1 MSDSGETLLVVPRS
15 FDDSALE
22 TMNRMDLKLNRPDL
36 SQTSTTLLLL
46 VRRAVDL
53 HSNRNNPSKD
63 TRFPGLLELC
73 LAPLLHLITRSAQ

>member
-1 MSDSGETLLVVPRS
+1 MSDSGEMLLVVPLS
-15 FDDSALE
+15 FDDSARE
-22 TMNRMDLKLNRPDL
+22 TMNRTDLKVNRPDP
-36 SQTSTTLLLL
+36 SQRSTTLLLL

-63 TRFPGLLELC
+63 THFASFLELR